1 MGIDGAS
8 LDAPILK
15 RHAELFALLPTIRKN
30 DRFSVSLA
38 LVDVAANNVFVPF
51 PAACKRIDDR
61 VGQIAVCSHPL
72 FVISLVE
79 VRLKGSLCFLKKGP
93 GKKPGGNRFWGRNL
107 KNEAWGKD
115 FVK

>member
-1 MGIDGAS
+1 MGIDGTS

-79 VRLKGSLCFLKKGP
+79 VRLKGGLCFLKHGP
-93 GKKPGGNRFWGRNL
+93 GKNASSHQCLRSNL
-107 KNEAWGKD
+107 ID
-115 FVK
+115 D